1 MTNSVKFYSFLRC
14 EWETKHQNEDLVMP
28 EFSDRSIPLYY
39 PKGKLKATRMWSV
52 NTSGKCIYLKQG
64 KQ

>member
-39 PKGKLKATRMWSV
+39 PKGKLKATRM
-52 NTSGKCIYLKQG
+52 
-64 KQ
+64 